1 MTPNLLKQKNV
12 KSVII
17 NDIEYF
23 DVSDI
28 KKNHRDLKIDIREMI
43 IEGGVK
49 LIKAEHVTSLTD
61 FDMTMRDL
69 FNRKQ

>member
-43 IEGGVK
+43 TEGGVK
-49 LIKAEHVTSLTD
+49 LIKAEYVTSLTD

-69 FNRKQ
+69 FNRKP